1 MSHYLPMSV
10 TIANEI
16 NLDHCEVV
24 TVRASDPHRLVLRFR
39 DGLVAE
45 LDFADIIAS
54 APGPVVKP
62 LLDVDYFA
70 TASLDDGVLTW
81 PNGFDIDPV
90 TLRTWAERGYCA

>member
-1 MSHYLPMSV
+1 MSTETAS
-10 TIANEI
+10 AI

-24 TVRASDPHRLVLRFR
+24 TVRATDPHRLVLRFR

-45 LDFADIIAS
+45 LDFADTIAG
-54 APGPVVKP
+54 APGPVVLP
-62 LLDVDYFA
+62 LRDPAYFA
-70 TASLDDGVLTW
+70 TATLDDGVLIW